1 MSVLDDKRYAELL
14 RMRAETPELLHGLAS
29 KRPRRALTQ
38 GDGNLMIV
46 AFDHPA
52 RKILGVGEDSYVMA
66 DRRDALE
73 RCICALR
80 RPGVD
85 GILATPDVVDDL
97 LLLGELDEKIV
108 FGSMNRGGL
117 TGSAWELDDRFTAY
131 DPVTLERYGLDGG
144 KMLLRLDYDD
154 PGTNAT
160 IEGCARA
167 ITGLAERGLV
177 ALVEP
182 LPVRRDVDGKARVV
196 DDIDLVVEAV
206 SVASALG
213 APSVYTWL
221 KLPAVEEPEKMMAA
235 TTLPSLLL
243 GGDPRSAGDRLFDL
257 WKRAMSI
264 PHVRGLTAGRSL
276 LYPRDG
282 HVERWVDAAVEI
294 VHEGPSG

>member
-1 MSVLDDKRYAELL
+1 MSILDDERYARLL
-14 RMRAETPELLHGLAS
+14 ATRVEHPERLTEMAAE
-29 KRPRRALTQ
+29 RRRRSLIED
-38 GDGNLMIV
+38 DGKLMII

-52 RKILGVGEDSYVMA
+52 RRILGVGDDPFAMA

-73 RCICALR
+73 RCIRALR

-97 LLLGELDEKIV
+97 LLLGELDGKIV
-108 FGSMNRGGL
+108 FGSMNRSGL
-117 TGSAWELDDRFTAY
+117 TGSTWELDDRFTAY
-131 DPVTLERYGLDGG
+131 DPATLEDWGLDGG

-160 IEGCARA
+160 IEACARA
-167 ITGLAERGLV
+167 VSDLARRGLA

-182 LPVRRDVDGKARVV
+182 LPVRRDESGRPRVV

-221 KLPAVEEPEKMMAA
+221 KLPAVSDPERMMAA

-243 GGDPRSAGDRLFDL
+243 GGDPGSEGDRLLDL
-257 WKRAMSI
+257 WRRAMAI

-282 HVERWVDAAVEI
+282 DVERWVDAAVEI
-294 VHEGPSG
+294 VHGSPV